1 MSEPIEFRSV
11 TDLEELDALPDD
23 ASILVVDNGTAK
35 QISKSNAKFG
45 GGSVTKYLL
54 ATASTQSAQGDVA
67 VQEQITPSYTI
78 THEDGSEVT
87 AQEVYDAFMAG
98 PVILE
103 AGNGGGYST
112 EMHAPAIEWQ
122 GGATGNGDPTN
133 VNYVKIYSD
142 GGNIEIGTEMGGK

>member
-35 QISKSNAKFG
+35 QISKANAKFG

-54 ATASTQSAQGDVA
+54 AEASTRAAQGDVA
-67 VQEQITPSYTI
+67 VQLAGTISYTI

-87 AQEVYDAFMAG
+87 AQEVYDAFMSG
-98 PVILE
+98 TVILE
-103 AGNGGGYST
+103 KQGSYTAETVVALVYNGT
-112 EMHAPAIEWQ
+112 P
-122 GGATGNGDPTN
+122 
-133 VNYVKIYSD
+133 
-142 GGNIEIGTEMGGK
+142 GNIVGCEIISYNEQILIGVMGT